1 MNKENK
7 KQIIYFSIA
16 LFCVAVACAMGPN
29 TLSNYFNDVF
39 HVTSAQ
45 RGFIEVPRETPGI
58 LCVFIVAFLGFIG
71 NVKLAILSQVFVLI
85 GFSILGFLSPSYNIM
100 LCAIFISSTGEHLF
114 MPLNDA
120 LSMSMAKLGD
130 EGKFLGKFRG
140 IYISGSLVGSGLI
153 FLGFKTGLFSY
164 NTKIIIPFAITLV
177 FSFTAILFL
186 IRVKNPFEE
195 KVKSHKLVFKREY
208 IGYYFITLS
217 YGCQKRIRIV
227 FAPWVIINLLGKG
240 ADTVALL
247 AICCHFIGTYISP
260 LIGKALDKYGYNF
273 MLKIESLYIVFSFC
287 GMGILAKLINNDI
300 ITSSKLGII
309 LVFVFYIL
317 CYSFDRWGIVHSY
330 YMKKI
335 AVTESDV
342 TKTLSA
348 GISIDHVMA
357 IIASPIMGL
366 IWDKFGVQYVF
377 YIAALSACTQFLV
390 ASKKETEK

>member
-1 MNKENK
+1 MNNENK

-58 LCVFIVAFLGFIG
+58 LCVFIVAFLGFMG
-71 NVKLAILSQVFVLI
+71 NVKLAILSQILVII
-85 GFSILGFLSPSYNIM
+85 GFSILGFLSPSYNLM
-100 LCAIFISSTGEHLF
+100 LCAIFISSIGEHLF
-114 MPLNDA
+114 MPLNDS

-153 FLGFKTGLFSY
+153 FIGFKTGLFSF
-164 NTKIIIPFAITLV
+164 NTKFIIPFIITIGFAII
-177 FSFTAILFL
+177 AILML
-186 IRVKNPFEE
+186 IKVKNPFED
-195 KVKSHKLVFKREY
+195 KVTDHKLILKKEY
-208 IGYYFITLS
+208 LGYYFITLS

-260 LIGKALDKYGYNF
+260 VIGRALDKKGYKF
-273 MLKIESLYIVFSFC
+273 MLKIESIYILFSFC
-287 GMGILAKLINNDI
+287 GMGFLAKLINNGI
-300 ITSSKLGII
+300 INSSKLGIL
-309 LVFVFYIL
+309 LVFIFYIL
-317 CYSFDRWGIVHSY
+317 CYSFDRFGIVHSF

-335 AVTESDV
+335 AVKESDV
-342 TKTLSA
+342 TQTLSA

-377 YIAALSACTQFLV
+377 YIAALSCFAQLSV
-390 ASKKETEK
+390 ALKKNK